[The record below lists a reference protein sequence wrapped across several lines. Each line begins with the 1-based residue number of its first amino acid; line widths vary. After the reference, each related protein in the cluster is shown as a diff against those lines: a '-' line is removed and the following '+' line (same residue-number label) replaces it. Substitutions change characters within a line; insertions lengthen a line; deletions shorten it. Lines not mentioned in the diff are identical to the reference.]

1 MVAMILSGEIKA
13 EMSIPLRVLSVS
25 KAKVRIEMPDG
36 TIRTLREGETLN
48 VKADI
53 AYVQNR

>member
-1 MVAMILSGEIKA
+1 MILSGEIKA